1 MFIQYLLIGV
11 LVQIVTIIERF
22 IRGVVT
28 VDDVKEH
35 FTTLI
40 DGILY
45 GLVFLIVALI
55 NILTW
60 PLMIIAEVY
69 NIANEQ

>member
-28 VDDVKEH
+28 VDDVKEL